1 MSRGTETDLADLARI
16 VLEPH
21 ERLLLVDRLGRE
33 EDAVVTGYGLLSAYL
48 LGMVG
53 VFGLVVGSFL
63 NVVVYRV
70 PAGLSVVNPPSACPG
85 CGHHVRARDNV
96 PVVSWLLLRGRC
108 RDCAAPISA
117 RYPAVEA
124 GTAVAF
130 VAVAWYFSDPVVIGA
145 GLVLAAGGIAL
156 SLIDIDHH
164 RLPFAVTGVT
174 AALVLLVALVGSLTG
189 AATFSWRTLAL
200 SAAMW
205 WALYAGLRVLTR
217 GGPWVWATS
226 SSRRSW
232 VCGGPG
238 RDRRLGGRADRGP
251 RAGDAVLGPFRLTG
265 RIARRS
271 RVPFG
276 PFLVAGGAV
285 GLVLGPHLADL
296 YVGYLGGSA

>member
-1 MSRGTETDLADLARI
+1 M
-16 VLEPH
+16 
-21 ERLLLVDRLGRE
+21 
-33 EDAVVTGYGLLSAYL
+33 TGYGLLSAYL

-70 PAGLSVVNPPSACPG
+70 PAGLSVVNPPSACQG
-85 CGHHVRARDNV
+85 CGHQVRARDNV

-108 RDCAAPISA
+108 RDCAVPISA

-145 GLVLAAGGIAL
+145 GLVFAAGGIAL

-189 AATFSWRTLAL
+189 AASFSWRTLAL

-217 GGPWVWATS
+217 GRAMGLGDVVLAPVLGLVVGLVGIGASVVGLIAGPVLVT
-226 SSRRSW
+226 
-232 VCGGPG
+232 
-238 RDRRLGGRADRGP
+238 L
-251 RAGDAVLGPFRLTG
+251 VLGPFRLTG

-296 YVGYLGGSA
+296 YLGYLWGSA